1 MSDLVTM
8 LINDTITERDMEIAK
23 RALKKGLSIED
34 VVELTD
40 LSIEEVRGLKDE
52 LNSEFGA

>member
-1 MSDLVTM
+1 M
-8 LINDTITERDMEIAK
+8 LIVDERVQIAK

-52 LNSEFGA
+52 LGCE